1 MTMSDETQGET
12 PAEPVSPET
21 TAEPVNPETPA
32 EPINP
37 ELPPVRKPDQT
48 TEDAPPAKT
57 VGGAHDLSDHPA
69 VSSGNVKNVGDT
81 VLNRDPNAP
90 AFRRPPL
97 ETPADQGEAE
107 QAPAEQGE
115 GEQSEGER
123 TTTTSNP
130 AKKASKG
137 KSKGDGAGPES

>member
-1 MTMSDETQGET
+1 MSEENA
-12 PAEPVSPET
+12 PPED
-21 TAEPVNPETPA
+21 PVNPD
-32 EPINP
+32 
-37 ELPPVRKPDQT
+37 LPPVMKPDQT

-69 VSSGNVKNVGDT
+69 VASGNVKNVGDT

-97 ETPADQGEAE
+97 EMSA
-107 QAPAEQGE
+107 
-115 GEQSEGER
+115 EQSEGER
-123 TTTTSNP
+123 VTTTSNP

>member
-1 MTMSDETQGET
+1 MSDENESAP
-12 PAEPVSPET
+12 PAET
-21 TAEPVNPETPA
+21 VNPD
-32 EPINP
+32 
-37 ELPPVRKPDQT
+37 LPPVMKPDQT
-48 TEDAPPAKT
+48 TEDAPPSRT

-69 VSSGNVKNVGDT
+69 VASGNVKNVGDT
-81 VLNRDPNAP
+81 VINRDPNAP

-97 ETPADQGEAE
+97 EIPA
-107 QAPAEQGE
+107 
-115 GEQSEGER
+115 EQSEGER